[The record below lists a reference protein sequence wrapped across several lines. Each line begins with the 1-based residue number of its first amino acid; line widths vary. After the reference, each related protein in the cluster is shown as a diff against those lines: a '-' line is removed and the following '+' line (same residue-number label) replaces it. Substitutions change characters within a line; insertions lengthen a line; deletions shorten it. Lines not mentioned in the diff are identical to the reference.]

1 MNFTHQIRHYTE
13 IGCVLKGRA
22 IHCKLITSGSRPD
35 VFINNH
41 LISMYSKFKR
51 IKDAHN
57 VFDKMPDRNLISWT
71 TLISSYSRMGLSE
84 QSLSCFRLMVG
95 DGFDPNDFTYVSALP
110 ACTSLEAVRNGKEIH
125 GKMFRLQQDVNSF
138 VSNCLINF
146 YGKCGFLR
154 PARVVFDSMLERN
167 QVSWTTI
174 VSCCCQCG
182 EDLEGVKIFLE
193 SRRVGVKMNAH
204 YCASVLGACVA
215 LECLEFG
222 MQVHCHAVKC
232 GVRKDLFVM
241 TGLVNFY
248 VKCCKLGLAEKAFWE
263 LDNQHLSA
271 WTALIGG
278 YVQLDMKK
286 KAIDLFCKLLS
297 SGTKPSEQTYC
308 SVLGA
313 FADTKEIKVGKQ
325 LHSLIIKMGFISFT
339 FVGNAVLDFYS
350 KSGILEDS
358 LKIFDEIDSHDVIT
372 WNALIDGHVKSGC
385 HGEAIELLR
394 SMLVEGFDLNL
405 YTYSILFS
413 VCGDLPAVEW
423 GKQAHCCVMKSGFH
437 TNVVVGSA
445 LVDMYAKCGRLRD
458 ARKTFDSLPCKNLVS
473 WNTMLVG
480 YAQHGF
486 GKETLEIYDLMPKD
500 KIKPNHVTFIGV
512 LSACGH
518 VGLLEE
524 GLWYFS
530 SMTKDYKITPR
541 ADHLACMVSIF
552 ARKGQIQE
560 AYDFIR
566 NFPAKPD
573 KVVWRCLLSSCKTHK
588 NLDIGRYAAEKI
600 LNIDPDDTSALIML
614 SNIYAESKMWNETAQ
629 IRKLMKEKSLK
640 KDLGT
645 SWTELNNKR
654 HSFSSGHSV
663 QIEGNNVLEIL
674 DGLTTQLYDAGYVP
688 DVMFPLNAVE

>member
-1 MNFTHQIRHYTE
+1 MDFTRYIRHFGDTW
-13 IGCVLKGRA
+13 CSFKGRA
-22 IHCKLITSGSRPD
+22 THCKLITSGSRPD
-35 VFINNH
+35 VYINNH
-41 LISMYSKFKR
+41 LITMYSKFNR
-51 IKDAHN
+51 IKDAQN
-57 VFDKMPDRNLISWT
+57 VFDRMPERNVISWT
-71 TLISSYSRMGLSE
+71 TLISSYSQMGLLE

-95 DGFDPNDFTYVSALP
+95 DGFEPNDFTYVSALS
-110 ACTSLEAVRNGKEIH
+110 ACASLEAVRNGKENH
-125 GKMFRLQQDVNSF
+125 GRIFRLQQDVNSF

-146 YGKCGFLR
+146 YGKCGLLR
-154 PARVVFDSMLERN
+154 PARGVFDTMLEPN
-167 QVSWTTI
+167 QVSWSSI
-174 VSCCCQCG
+174 VSCCCYCG
-182 EDLEGVKIFLE
+182 ENLEGVKIF
-193 SRRVGVKMNAH
+193 SKSHRAGVKINEF

-215 LECLEFG
+215 LEYLEFG
-222 MQVHCHAVKC
+222 IQVHCHAVKC
-232 GVRKDLFVM
+232 GIRKDPFVM

-248 VKCCKLGLAEKAFWE
+248 VKCCKLDLAQNAFWE

-278 YVQLDMKK
+278 YVQLGNGR

-297 SGTKPSEQTYC
+297 TGTKPSEQTFC

-313 FADTKEIKVGKQ
+313 FVDAKDIKVGQQ

-358 LKIFDEIDSHDVIT
+358 LKIFEDIDSQDVVT

-385 HGEAIELLR
+385 HNEAIELLR
-394 SMLVEGFDLNL
+394 SMLVEGFDPNL
-405 YTYSILFS
+405 YTYSSLLSI
-413 VCGDLPAVEW
+413 CGDLPAIEW
-423 GKQAHCCVMKSGFH
+423 GKQAHCRVLKSGFH
-437 TNVVVGSA
+437 SSVVVGSA
-445 LVDMYAKCGRLRD
+445 LIDMYAKCGRLHD
-458 ARKTFDSLPCKNLVS
+458 AQKTFDRLASKNLVS

-486 GKETLEIYDLMPKD
+486 GKESLDIYNLMPKD
-500 KIKPNHVTFIGV
+500 KIRPNHVTFIGV

-524 GLWYFS
+524 GLWHFN
-530 SMTKDYKITPR
+530 SMIKDYKITPR

-560 AYDFIR
+560 AYNFIR
-566 NFPAKPD
+566 KFPAKPD

-600 LNIDPDDTSALIML
+600 LKIDPDDTSALVML
-614 SNIYAESKMWNETAQ
+614 SNIYAESNMWNETAK
-629 IRKLMKEKSLK
+629 IRNLMKEKSLK

-663 QIEGNNVLEIL
+663 QIEGYSVLEIL

-688 DVMFPLNAVE
+688 DVMFPLNALE